1 MLYISDVEF
10 NIGYAI
16 LILFSVVILTAW
28 LTIDDEDFDRKFQR
42 HRKSRFEDE
51 EI

>member
-1 MLYISDVEF
+1 MEL
-10 NIGYAI
+10 GY
-16 LILFSVVILTAW
+16 ILFFLFAGVIITAW
-28 LTIDDEDFDRKFQR
+28 LTIDDENFDKKFER

>member
-1 MLYISDVEF
+1 MEL
-10 NIGYAI
+10 GY
-16 LILFSVVILTAW
+16 ILFAVFAGVIVVAW
-28 LTIDDEDFDRKFQR
+28 LTIDDEDFNRKFER

>member
-1 MLYISDVEF
+1 VDEF
-10 NIGYAI
+10 SLGY
-16 LILFSVVILTAW
+16 LLLFLFVGVILTAW
-28 LTIDDEDFDRKFQR
+28 LTIDDEDFNRKFER

>member
-1 MLYISDVEF
+1 MQVIEF

-28 LTIDDEDFDRKFQR
+28 LTIDDEDFNRKFQR
-42 HRKSRFEDE
+42 HHKSRFEDE